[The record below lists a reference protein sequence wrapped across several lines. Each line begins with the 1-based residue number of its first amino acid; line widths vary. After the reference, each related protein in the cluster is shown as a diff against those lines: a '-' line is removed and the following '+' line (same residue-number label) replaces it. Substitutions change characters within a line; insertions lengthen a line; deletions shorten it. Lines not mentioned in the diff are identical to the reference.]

1 MKRLTEQEI
10 IEKLKKV
17 EIGPLDLNCQ
27 TVEPALFGGSKY
39 RPDLFV
45 NIKWG
50 SQIFRFLAEI
60 TSVATPKLVENAISQ
75 LSIYLDFFKNR
86 NFDDQYYPLIVASYL
101 NERQINELTNQ
112 NISGIDLSGNM
123 VLIIPEKLFVLKTGN
138 PNLFP
143 ASGTI
148 KNVFRGTSS
157 IVAMT
162 LLAKDKYG
170 SVNEVLSEMRER
182 GGDTTVGTVSKV
194 LQSLEEEFIL
204 TRTPEIRLID
214 ARRLLNKLRE
224 NYRKPIAAKSLVGKV
239 ADLDATLSKINEN
252 CKNAK
257 LRYVVNEI
265 QRYAVFP
272 TVGEPLKIYTENID
286 TAITGIDFE
295 PTDRFAD
302 IQLIETDERSP
313 IYFDRVKDG
322 KIFYTSPLQ
331 VYLTLTQGS
340 KREQEVAEGLEKNI
354 LRSLGGSYHV

>member
-1 MKRLTEQEI
+1 MKRFTEPEI
-10 IEKLKKV
+10 IEQLKKV
-17 EIGPLDLNCQ
+17 EIDPLELNCQ
-27 TVEPALFGGSKY
+27 PVESALFGGTKY

-50 SQIFRFLAEI
+50 SQIFRFIAEI
-60 TSVATPKLVENAISQ
+60 KSVATPKLVENAISE
-75 LSIYLDFFKNR
+75 LSVYLDFFKNR
-86 NFDDQYYPLIVASYL
+86 NFDDQYYPMIVAPYL
-101 NERQINELTNQ
+101 SERQIKELTDRS
-112 NISGIDLSGNM
+112 ISGIDLSGNM
-123 VLIIPEKLFVLKTGN
+123 VLIIPEKLFVLKAGN

-148 KNVFRGTSS
+148 KNIFRGTSS

-162 LLAKDKYG
+162 VLAKGEFG
-170 SVNEVLSEMRER
+170 SVNEVLGEVRAR
-182 GGDTTVGTVSKV
+182 GGDTTLGTVSKV
-194 LQSLEEEFIL
+194 LQSLEEEFL
-204 TRTPEIRLID
+204 LARTPEIRLID

-224 NYRKPIAAKSLVGKV
+224 NYRKPIAVKSLVGKV
-239 ADLDATLSKINEN
+239 VDLDAALIKINDN
-252 CKNAK
+252 CNNAG

-286 TAITGIDFE
+286 AAIAGIELE

-302 IQLIETDERSP
+302 IQLIEADERSP

-331 VYLTLTQGS
+331 VYLNLTQGS
-340 KREQEVAEGLEKNI
+340 RREQEVAEGLEMNI
-354 LRSLGGSYHV
+354 LRSTGGSYDV

>member
-1 MKRLTEQEI
+1 MNRLTEQEI
-10 IEKLKKV
+10 IERLNRV
-17 EIGPLDLNCQ
+17 EIAPLDLNCQ
-27 TVEPALFGGSKY
+27 PVEADLFGGTKY

-50 SQIFRFLAEI
+50 EQIFRFIAEI
-60 TSVATPKLVENAISQ
+60 KSVATPKIVQNAIYQ
-75 LSIYLDFFKNR
+75 LSLYLDFFRAR
-86 NFDDQYYPLIVASYL
+86 NFDDQYYPMIVAPYL
-101 NERQINELTNQ
+101 SDGQIEELTDR

-157 IVAMT
+157 LVVMT
-162 LLAKDKYG
+162 VLAKG
-170 SVNEVLSEMRER
+170 EFESVNEVLDEVSSR
-182 GGDTTVGTVSKV
+182 GGDTTLGTVSKV

-204 TRTPEIRLID
+204 TRTPDIRLID
-214 ARRLLNKLRE
+214 ARRLLQKLRE
-224 NYRKPIAAKSLVGKV
+224 NYRKPLAARSLIGKV
-239 ADLDATLSKINEN
+239 VDLDAALLKIDDNCDNEG
-252 CKNAK
+252 
-257 LRYVVNEI
+257 LRYAVNEI

-272 TVGEPLKIYTENID
+272 TVGEPLKIYTENIE
-286 TAITGIDFE
+286 TAIAGIEFR

-302 IQLIETDERSP
+302 IQLIEADERSP

-322 KIFYTSPLQ
+322 KLSYTSPLQ
-331 VYLTLTQGS
+331 VYLNLTQGS

-354 LRSLGGSYHV
+354 LRSAGGSL